1 MFSKFQSLVGNKEH
15 IILVATEL
23 FKNYGIKSVTMDTLA
38 NQLGISKR
46 TIYEA
51 FSDKDEL
58 LMAVLK
64 NIAYQQKELI
74 NRVIDESENSI
85 VAIFRM
91 LEFNRNNF
99 QTMSPAFQSDL
110 KKYHYDVLIKN
121 AENIEMPDYRN
132 HFQIIETGVKEGFFR
147 KDINRDLVNR
157 CLYYLGRSIMDN
169 DLFPY
174 ELFSRRDVIRNI
186 FVNYLRGISTPKGL
200 VLINKLEKDF

>member
-1 MFSKFQSLVGNKEH
+1 MGNKEH

-110 KKYHYDVLIKN
+110 KKYHHDVLIKN
-121 AENIEMPDYRN
+121 AENIEMPDY
-132 HFQIIETGVKEGFFR
+132 
-147 KDINRDLVNR
+147 
-157 CLYYLGRSIMDN
+157 
-169 DLFPY
+169 
-174 ELFSRRDVIRNI
+174 RNI

>member
-91 LEFNRNNF
+91 LEF
-99 QTMSPAFQSDL
+99 T
-110 KKYHYDVLIKN
+110 
-121 AENIEMPDYRN
+121 E
-132 HFQIIETGVKEGFFR
+132 IIF
-147 KDINRDLVNR
+147 
-157 CLYYLGRSIMDN
+157 
-169 DLFPY
+169 
-174 ELFSRRDVIRNI
+174 
-186 FVNYLRGISTPKGL
+186 
-200 VLINKLEKDF
+200 KL

>member
-1 MFSKFQSLVGNKEH
+1 MFSKFQSLVGNKEY

-110 KKYHYDVLIKN
+110 KKYHHDVLIKN
-121 AENIEMPDYRN
+121 AENIEMPDY
-132 HFQIIETGVKEGFFR
+132 
-147 KDINRDLVNR
+147 
-157 CLYYLGRSIMDN
+157 
-169 DLFPY
+169 
-174 ELFSRRDVIRNI
+174 RNI

>member
-1 MFSKFQSLVGNKEH
+1 VGNKEH

-46 TIYEA
+46 TIYEV

-58 LMAVLK
+58 LMAVLT
-64 NIAYQQKELI
+64 NMAYQQKELI

-110 KKYHYDVLIKN
+110 KKYHHDVLIKN
-121 AENIEMPDYRN
+121 AENIEMPDY
-132 HFQIIETGVKEGFFR
+132 
-147 KDINRDLVNR
+147 
-157 CLYYLGRSIMDN
+157 
-169 DLFPY
+169 
-174 ELFSRRDVIRNI
+174 RNI